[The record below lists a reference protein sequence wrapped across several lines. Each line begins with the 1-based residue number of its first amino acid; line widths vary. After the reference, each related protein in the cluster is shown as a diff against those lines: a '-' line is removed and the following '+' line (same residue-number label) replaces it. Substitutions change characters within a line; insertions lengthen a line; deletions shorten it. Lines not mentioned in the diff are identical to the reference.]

1 MLLFT
6 QCAQDGEAS
15 APAKKRRRRRPILVA
30 IFSFLLSLILI
41 VALALAIP
49 VTLLRFILTDHNIE
63 VIVDHVID
71 TVDIANIE
79 FKTEE
84 GTKTVSE
91 AVLEYTSEFE
101 GLSFI
106 TQEQINEV
114 LLNDFAKEIIS
125 GLLKEYGLS
134 LKGGDGT
141 LELTPE
147 RIYSFIEENKD
158 TLEALARESGYE
170 GELPLEEYKDE
181 MLDVLES
188 TIGKEGIS
196 TDAILGISEETG
208 QLQEF
213 LDRAQLVFS
222 DSTLYLVWGLVA
234 FIALLLLFLNIK
246 FLGCFCRACGFP
258 AFIVGGLYT
267 LATFAV
273 EPLLAMITIENEILA
288 DLVDFTV
295 GFVVKLLS
303 NIALP
308 TAIIGL
314 ALIIVSFVLDILK
327 KVFTKA

>member
-6 QCAQDGEAS
+6 QCAQDGEES
-15 APAKKRRRRRPILVA
+15 APDKKRSRRRPILVA
-30 IFSFLLSLILI
+30 ILSFLLSI
-41 VALALAIP
+41 VLLAALALAIP
-49 VTLLRFILTDHNIE
+49 VTLLRFILTDHNID

-196 TDAILGISEETG
+196 TDAILGISEQTE

-258 AFIVGGLYT
+258 AFTVGGLYT

>member
-125 GLLKEYGLS
+125 NLLKEYGLS

-196 TDAILGISEETG
+196 TDAILGISEETE

>member
-15 APAKKRRRRRPILVA
+15 APAKKRRRRRPVLVA

-41 VALALAIP
+41 AALTLAIP

-79 FKTEE
+79 FDTED

-101 GLSFI
+101 GLSFL
-106 TQEQINEV
+106 TEEQINEV

-125 GLLKEYGLS
+125 NALKEYGLS
-134 LKGGDGT
+134 LKGGNGT

-147 RIYSFIEENKD
+147 MIYSFIEENKD

-181 MLDVLES
+181 MMNALES

-196 TDAILGISEETG
+196 TEAILGVSEQTE

-273 EPLLAMITIENEILA
+273 EPMLAMITIENEILA
-288 DLVDFTV
+288 DLVGFTV

-314 ALIIVSFVLDILK
+314 ALIIVSFVIDILK
-327 KVFTKA
+327 KVLTKA